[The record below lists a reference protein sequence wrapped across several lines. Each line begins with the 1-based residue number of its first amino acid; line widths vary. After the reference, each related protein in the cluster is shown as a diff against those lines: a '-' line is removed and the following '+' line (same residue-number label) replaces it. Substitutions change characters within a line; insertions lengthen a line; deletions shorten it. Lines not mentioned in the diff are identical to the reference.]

1 MREMIRKIVMEL
13 LPEVAGGLHL
23 DRYARVLAVADA
35 PAEGSTCERF
45 RPRYAVDLEIL
56 GPDMEP
62 DTDFPKYTAV
72 PLPIGVGGGQESGT
86 FTFPEEGTL
95 AVVGFA
101 YGRPDHPIIRQIYP
115 MGSSLPAV
123 ARGEV
128 LMQQSPTSFQRVDP
142 DGNWHRET
150 DADIHE
156 TSVARNVKAETYAA
170 DIGTENRCVSA
181 HSTERVGS
189 CKTVEAGTV
198 LTQLAGL
205 RADLGS
211 LGTLNLTAGSDST
224 HSTAGNAR
232 ETVGKD
238 STSTIKG
245 NRQVAVSGSRGLTV
259 QGDDAVT
266 VQGTHTVKATGKLLV
281 ESAEEILLRAPVIK
295 LRGLLTLEGYDG
307 GPGETTLYG
316 DIIVRQGGID
326 VPDDDVT
333 AGSVSLRQHTHTEVE
348 PGSGT
353 SGIPVGG

>member
-1 MREMIRKIVMEL
+1 MRELIRKIVMEL

-62 DTDFPKYTAV
+62 DATFPKYTAV

-101 YGRPDHPIIRQIYP
+101 YGRQDHPIIRQIYP

-123 ARGEV
+123 ERGEV

-142 DGNWHRET
+142 GGNWHRTT

-156 TSVARNVKAETYAA
+156 TSVGRNVKAETYAA
-170 DIGTENRCVSA
+170 DIGTEIRSVTA

-211 LGTLNLTAGSDST
+211 LGTLNLSAGGDST
-224 HSTAGNAR
+224 HSTAGAAQ

-238 STSTIKG
+238 HTSTVKG
-245 NRQVAVSGSRGLTV
+245 DRKIDVAGNRGLTV

-266 VQGTHTVKATGKLLV
+266 VQGKETIKATGKVTV
-281 ESAEEILLRAPVIK
+281 ESAEEILLRAPIIK
-295 LRGLLTLEGYDG
+295 IQGLLTTEGHDG
-307 GPGETTLYG
+307 GPGRSTLYG
-316 DIIVRQGGID
+316 DFIVRQGGID

-333 AGSVSLRQHTHTEVE
+333 AGAVSLRRHTHTEVE
-348 PGSGT
+348 PGGGT